1 MLNNEKGFTMIEMMI
16 VLLVISV
23 LLFVTIPNVTSQ
35 SNKIN
40 SKGCEAFMNMVEGQ
54 VEAYKMD
61 GNTEPVSMA
70 ELVTKKYLN
79 PEYQKCPD
87 GSSLTIDAGGNVV
100 KVSVGD

>member
-1 MLNNEKGFTMIEMMI
+1 MLKNEKGFTMIEMMI

-40 SKGCEAFMNMVEGQ
+40 SKGCEAFIHMVEGQ

-70 ELVTKKYLN
+70 ALVSNEYLKS
-79 PEYQKCPD
+79 EYQQCPD
-87 GSSLTIDAGGNVV
+87 GSTFTIDAEGNVV
-100 KVSVGD
+100 EEGAGN

>member
-1 MLNNEKGFTMIEMMI
+1 LKNEKGFTMIEMMI

-40 SKGCEAFMNMVEGQ
+40 SKGCEAFITMVEGQ

-61 GNTEPVSMA
+61 KTNTEPVSMA
-70 ELVTKKYLN
+70 VLVTEGYLN
-79 PEYQKCPD
+79 DEYQKCPD
-87 GSSLTIDAGGNVV
+87 GKTLTIDAEGNVV
-100 KVSVGD
+100 EAVAGS